1 MPVNPHNQLLRKLRD
16 FAVSRVLLKRLIE
29 SNVEPG
35 EVTVE
40 SDDKGFLLKLADG
53 TNLLSTSTP
62 EPSYH
67 GVLSNKYSLPPGG
80 EIALYDY
87 VLRYKFP
94 HFDPS
99 RRPNSPF
106 GMRFALEFAM
116 HLQHRNSFWSL
127 DSWTRSRL
135 TSVFALSEG
144 DRVFEAGPY
153 LGFGT
158 LGMSARVGSNGRVV
172 SLEAGPDT
180 YQVMQRN
187 LEMNGVTNASSHYGA
202 LGVDDGEMVISEQID
217 QRISLVDGVVDSAS
231 THTMPTRSIQS
242 LCREEGLEPN
252 FIILTINGAEL
263 MAIEGSAD
271 FLSRCE
277 GLRLNVPGWYRDDK
291 GPIGPRIAVCLK
303 DLGFEVVTT
312 RDYLVFAYKPSS
324 R

>member
-1 MPVNPHNQLLRKLRD
+1 MPVNPHNQWLRRLRD

-29 SNVEPG
+29 ANVEPD
-35 EVTVE
+35 EVTIE
-40 SDDKGFLLKLADG
+40 RHDEGFLLKLADG
-53 TNLLSTSTP
+53 TSLVSTSTP
-62 EPSYH
+62 EPSYS
-67 GVLSNKYSLPPGG
+67 GVWLKKYQLPPGG

-99 RRPNSPF
+99 RRPSSPF
-106 GMRFALEFAM
+106 GMRFGLEFAM

-135 TSVFALSEG
+135 TSVFALNEG

-158 LGMSARVGSNGRVV
+158 VSMSRQVGSTGRVV

-180 YQVMQRN
+180 FQAMRRN
-187 LEMNGVTNASSHYGA
+187 LEMNGVTNTSTHYGA
-202 LGVDDGEMVISEQID
+202 LGSDDGEMVIREQID
-217 QRISLVDGVVDSAS
+217 QRISLVDGVVDAS
-231 THTMPTRSIQS
+231 RTRTIPTRSIQS
-242 LCREEGLEPN
+242 LCDEEGLEPN
-252 FIILTINGAEL
+252 FMILTINGAEL

-271 FLSRCE
+271 FLGRCD

-291 GPIGPRIAVCLK
+291 GPIGPRIAMCLK

-312 RDYLVFAYKPSS
+312 RDYLVFAYRS
-324 R
+324 